1 MGPIEYSVF
10 YLAQII
16 RNKHK
21 DEKLADEVLSI
32 ASNCHDAIL
41 SEQVDGFDG
50 SNFNHPQNKAIYKL
64 QILGKRNIIINFNYD
79 GRFKRK
85 NKTIKV

>member
-10 YLAQII
+10 YLSEII

-21 DEKLADEVLSI
+21 DEKLADQVNSI

-41 SEQVDGFDG
+41 ADPVDGFDG
-50 SNFNHPQNKAIYKL
+50 ADIRHPQNKAIIKITDSWKEEYNYK
-64 QILGKRNIIINFNYD
+64 F
-79 GRFKRK
+79 
-85 NKTIKV
+85 

>member
-41 SEQVDGFDG
+41 SDPVDGFDG
-50 SNFNHPQNKAIYKL
+50 SDFNHPQNKAIIQITDSWKKEYNFKL
-64 QILGKRNIIINFNYD
+64 
-79 GRFKRK
+79 
-85 NKTIKV
+85 